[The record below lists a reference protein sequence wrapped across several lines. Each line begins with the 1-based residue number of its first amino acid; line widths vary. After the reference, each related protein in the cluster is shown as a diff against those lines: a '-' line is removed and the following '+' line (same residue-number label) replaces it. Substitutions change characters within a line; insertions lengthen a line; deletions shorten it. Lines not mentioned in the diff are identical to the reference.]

1 MIRWWTSTLQL
12 VELAI
17 SSLVHLGYGFYIFS
31 SAVAGDLSQSF
42 SDCVYKPN
50 VDSGLKSEGLTETTN
65 NVNVD
70 DEDDDL
76 PPIVLVH
83 GIFGFGKGVHHQFA
97 TFASSFSF
105 SCFGFVCLL
114 IKCGFLKLI
123 CRDWVGCPISLGQR
137 RKMIGFL
144 FLIWVL

>member
-70 DEDDDL
+70 EDDDL

-83 GIFGFGKGVHHQFA
+83 GIFGFGKGVYTNLLPLPHP
-97 TFASSFSF
+97 FSF
-105 SCFGFVCLL
+105 SCFGFVCLM